1 MKVRGWRVVLVLLLA
16 LSLGFAAPGVAHAQD
31 NAAVAINT
39 KDGSDVIRLAF
50 NIHRTMNDSVDS
62 GNAAVAFA
70 SCTDCTTIA
79 VAIQV
84 VFIMSDASVIA
95 PENVAIAINQE
106 CTACNTF
113 ASAYQF
119 VITTDGPVHFT
130 DEGYKLLADLK
141 KRIRD
146 LLEAGLPLDQLDA
159 QLDALMDELAAILR
173 DHLVSAGPDG
183 SEDIEEEED
192 VDVETSPTSTETEP
206 SPVETPEPT
215 PEETVTSS
223 PTPEPSPSS

>member
-50 NIHRTMNDSVDS
+50 NIHRTMSDTVDS

-130 DEGYKLLADLK
+130 AEGYKLLADLK

-173 DHLVSAGPDG
+173 DHLVSAGGDG
-183 SEDIEEEED
+183 NDDIEEEED
-192 VDVETSPTSTETEP
+192 VDVETSPTSTDAEP
-206 SPVETPEPT
+206 SPVATPEPT
-215 PEETVTSS
+215 PEETITPS